1 MIEHK
6 VKESIMNIKKF
17 ALIAVCLV
25 AVAAVL
31 SAGCVS
37 TEDTPRQVISLSST
51 IGPVDAGI
59 IPALEDAYMEKNPNV
74 VIRHIKAGT
83 GATINTAKENDI
95 VDLVVVHAKSLEEK
109 FVADG
114 WGLERIP
121 LMYNDFVL
129 MGPADDPAGVK
140 GMTDITEALTAIK
153 DSKSHFISR
162 DDNSGTDVKE
172 KELWAAAGI
181 TPSGD
186 WYEAYEKGA
195 SGNGPT
201 LMYTDAE
208 NAYTIMDR
216 ATYLTKKDSLKN
228 IVILVEKDERMLNFI
243 NIIPCN
249 PEKMPKVDAEGA
261 ADFINWLVSDEAQ
274 EIIANFGVDKYG
286 EPLFFPNAGS
296 DVF

>member
-1 MIEHK
+1 
-6 VKESIMNIKKF
+6 MNLKKF

-31 SAGCVS
+31 SAGCIS
-37 TEDTPRQVISLSST
+37 TEDSPRQVISLSST

-83 GATINTAKENDI
+83 GATIDTAKTNDI

-109 FVADG
+109 FVAEG
-114 WGLERIP
+114 WGTERIP

-129 MGPADDPAGVK
+129 MGPKEDPAGVK
-140 GMTDITEALTAIK
+140 GMTDITEALEAIK
-153 DSKSHFISR
+153 DTKSHFISR
-162 DDNSGTDVKE
+162 DDNSGPDVKE
-172 KELWAAAGI
+172 KELWAAGI

-186 WYEAYEKGA
+186 WYEAYEKGS

-261 ADFINWLVSDEAQ
+261 EDFINWLVSDEAQ
-274 EIIANFGVDKYG
+274 KIIAEFGVDKYG

>member
-1 MIEHK
+1 
-6 VKESIMNIKKF
+6 MNLKKF
-17 ALIAVCLV
+17 ALLAVCLV

-31 SAGCVS
+31 SAGCIS
-37 TEDTPRQVISLSST
+37 TEDSPRQVISLSST
-51 IGPVDAGI
+51 IGPVAEGI

-83 GATINTAKENDI
+83 GATIDTAKTNDI

-109 FVADG
+109 FVAEG
-114 WGLERIP
+114 WGTERIP

-129 MGPADDPAGVK
+129 MGPKEDPAGVK
-140 GMTDITEALTAIK
+140 GMTDITEALEAIK
-153 DSKSHFISR
+153 DTKSHFISR

-186 WYEAYEKGA
+186 WYEAYEKGS

-261 ADFINWLVSDEAQ
+261 EDFINWLVSDEAQ

>member
-1 MIEHK
+1 
-6 VKESIMNIKKF
+6 MNLKKF
-17 ALIAVCLV
+17 ALLAVCLV

-31 SAGCVS
+31 SAGCIS
-37 TEDTPRQVISLSST
+37 TEDSPRQVISLSST

-83 GATINTAKENDI
+83 GATIDTAKTNDI

-109 FVADG
+109 FVAEG
-114 WGLERIP
+114 WGTERIP

-129 MGPADDPAGVK
+129 MGPKEDPAGVK
-140 GMTDITEALTAIK
+140 GMTDITEALEAIK
-153 DSKSHFISR
+153 DTKSHFISR

-186 WYEAYEKGA
+186 WYEAYEKGS

-228 IVILVEKDERMLNFI
+228 IVILVEKDERMLI
-243 NIIPCN
+243 
-249 PEKMPKVDAEGA
+249 
-261 ADFINWLVSDEAQ
+261 
-274 EIIANFGVDKYG
+274 
-286 EPLFFPNAGS
+286 
-296 DVF
+296 

>member
-1 MIEHK
+1 
-6 VKESIMNIKKF
+6 MNLKKF

-25 AVAAVL
+25 AVAAVI
-31 SAGCVS
+31 SAGCIS
-37 TEDTPRQVISLSST
+37 TEDSPRQVISLSST

-59 IPALEDAYMEKNPNV
+59 IPALEEAYMEKNPNV

-83 GATINTAKENDI
+83 GATIETAKTNDI

-109 FVADG
+109 FVSDG
-114 WGLERIP
+114 WGTERIP

-129 MGPADDPAGVK
+129 MGPAEDPAGVK
-140 GMTDITEALTAIK
+140 GMTDIAEALTAIK
-153 DSKSHFISR
+153 DTQSHFISR

-274 EIIANFGVDKYG
+274 EIIANFGVEQYG

-296 DVF
+296 SVF

>member
-1 MIEHK
+1 M
-6 VKESIMNIKKF
+6 
-17 ALIAVCLV
+17 
-25 AVAAVL
+25 
-31 SAGCVS
+31 
-37 TEDTPRQVISLSST
+37 PRQTISLSST
-51 IGPVDAGI
+51 IGPVDAGM
-59 IPALEDAYMEKNPNV
+59 IPALEEAYMEKYPNV

-83 GATINTAKENDI
+83 GATIETAKTNDI
-95 VDLVVVHAKSLEEK
+95 VDLVIVHAKSLEEQ

-114 WGLERIP
+114 WGTERIP
-121 LMYNDFVL
+121 LMYNDYVL

-140 GMTDITEALTAIK
+140 GMTDITEALEAIQ

-162 DDNSGTDVKE
+162 GDNSGTNVKE
-172 KELWAAAGI
+172 KELWTAAGI

-186 WYEAYEKGA
+186 WYEIYEKGA

-208 NAYTIMDR
+208 DSYTVMDR
-216 ATYLTKKDSLKN
+216 ATYLTKKDSLQN
-228 IVILVEKDERMLNFI
+228 IEILVEKDERMLNFI

-261 ADFINWLVSDEAQ
+261 EQFINWLVSDEAQ
-274 EIIANFGVDKYG
+274 EIIANFGVEEYG

-296 DVF
+296 DVY

>member
-1 MIEHK
+1 
-6 VKESIMNIKKF
+6 MNLKKF
-17 ALIAVCLV
+17 ALLAVCLV

-31 SAGCVS
+31 SAGCVT
-37 TEDTPRQVISLSST
+37 TEDAPRQVISLSST
-51 IGPVDAGI
+51 IGPVDAGM

-83 GATINTAKENDI
+83 GATIDTAKTNDI
-95 VDLVVVHAKSLEEK
+95 VDLVIVHAKSLEEQ

-114 WGLERIP
+114 WGTERIP
-121 LMYNDFVL
+121 LMYNDYVL

-140 GMTDITEALTAIK
+140 GMTDITEALEAIE
-153 DSKSHFISR
+153 DTKSHFVSR
-162 DDNSGTDVKE
+162 GDNSGTNVKE
-172 KELWAAAGI
+172 KELWTAAGI
-181 TPSGD
+181 TPSGS
-186 WYEAYEKGA
+186 WYEIYEKGA

-208 NAYTIMDR
+208 DAYTVMDR
-216 ATYLTKKDSLKN
+216 ATYLTKKESLKN

-261 ADFINWLVSDEAQ
+261 EEFINWLVSDEAQ
-274 EIIANFGVDKYG
+274 KIIAEFGVDKYG